1 MLKPGISLFIVAALI
16 GMVLIHRAGTLPA
29 ENSSPADTAFSVPLA
44 SQYLKQIARAPH
56 STGTPENARVR
67 AYIAATC
74 AGLGLDT
81 SIQHATSVTSWNS
94 GVMVGNI
101 YNVIARLKGVHSS
114 KTVIVAGHYD
124 SQPNALGAS
133 DDGASC
139 AAMLE
144 TARILKAGPPLQN
157 DVIFL
162 FTDGEED
169 GLLGAT
175 AFVRESPL
183 LNETGIVL
191 NFDNRGSSGD
201 NSMFETNAGN
211 GWVMQEYMRSDAH
224 KDANSL
230 SYEIY
235 KQLPNGTDFTP
246 FKEAGIAG
254 LNHAFIDGFVDY
266 HSMTDRPDRLDRNTF
281 QAVGDNML
289 SLVRHFGNIDLR
301 QTKAPDIT
309 YFNVI
314 GSWMVHY
321 PAGLNALFIILT
333 NILLLAGLVIGLVRK
348 QIRGWG
354 LVAGIVAFPV
364 VLIILFFISS
374 GVLQAIRS
382 ASPLY
387 DGYYDNAYNTGYYFF
402 ALAVLAIAV
411 FALLYQWLLRK
422 FTMPSLLIGVI
433 LWEVITTDLLYRA
446 IPSAIYFLC
455 FPLLFA
461 GVAALLYFYD
471 EAAANSRSWRSGIIT
486 LVLLLPAIALLAPMV
501 ASLFIAFGVSNQT
514 SAVIVLLGFLLG
526 LTLPL
531 LAAVFREVRWLIPGG
546 AFGLF
551 LLGILVAFFHR
562 GYTPQEPYK
571 TSLRYLLN
579 ADSGTAYWVTDVE
592 RPDAWTRQFFP
603 HPHTGH
609 TIGGSGKDLI
619 DTASVLPLQAPSLT
633 VQKDTLENGM
643 RLLTLHCQPSPGAV
657 SARLELDK
665 NDTAYNIWVDG
676 KQAAR
681 TSGNRHAWRWLD
693 YRGVTSAGFD
703 AMFQLDPAKPFG
715 VNLISRSMGLPALQG
730 FQGYPPGIIPGP
742 GDFSNTTIVVRHN
755 FFPAT
760 SVY

>member
-1 MLKPGISLFIVAALI
+1 MLKPGISLFILAVLTS
-16 GMVLIHRAGTLPA
+16 MVLIHRAGTPPA
-29 ENSSPADTAFSVPLA
+29 ENSTPADTAFSVPLA
-44 SQYLKQIARAPH
+44 NQYLKQIASAPH

-81 SIQHATSVTSWNS
+81 SIQHATSVSSWGR
-94 GVMVGNI
+94 GVMVGNV
-101 YNVIARLKGVHSS
+101 YNVIGRLKGAHSS
-114 KTVIVAGHYD
+114 KAVIVAAHYD
-124 SQPNALGAS
+124 SQPNALGAA
-133 DDGASC
+133 DDGVSC

-144 TARILKAGPPLQN
+144 TARILKAGPSLQN

-183 LNETGIVL
+183 LKETGIVL

-201 NSMFETNAGN
+201 NTMFETNADN

-235 KQLPNGTDFTP
+235 KRLPNGTDYTP
-246 FKEAGIAG
+246 FREAGIAG

-266 HSMTDRPDRLDRNTF
+266 HSMTDRPDRVDRNTF
-281 QAVGDNML
+281 QAEGDNML
-289 SLVRHFGNIDLR
+289 SLVRHFGNVDLQ

-309 YFNVI
+309 FFNVI
-314 GSWMVHY
+314 GGWMIHY
-321 PAGLNALFIILT
+321 PAGLNVLFVILT

-348 QIRGWG
+348 QIRGWS

-374 GVLQAIRS
+374 GVLQVIRS
-382 ASPLY
+382 AAPLY

-402 ALAVLAIAV
+402 ALAVLGIAV
-411 FALLYQWLLRK
+411 FTLLYQWLLRK
-422 FTMPSLLIGVI
+422 FTMPSLWIAAL
-433 LWEVITTDLLYRA
+433 LWVMITMDLLYRA

-461 GVAALLYFYD
+461 GVAALIYFYD
-471 EAAANSRSWRSGIIT
+471 ETAANRSPWRSGIIT
-486 LVLLLPAIALLAPMV
+486 LILLLPAIVLLAPMV
-501 ASLFIAFGVSNQT
+501 ASLFIAFGVSDQT
-514 SAVIVLLGFLLG
+514 PAVVVLLGFLLG
-526 LTLPL
+526 LALPL
-531 LAAVFREVRWLIPGG
+531 LAAVFREARWLIPGG
-546 AFGLF
+546 AVGLF
-551 LLGILVAFFHR
+551 GLGILVAFLHG

-571 TSLRYLLN
+571 TSLRYLLD
-579 ADSGTAYWVTDVE
+579 ADSGKAYWVTDVE

-609 TIGGSGKDLI
+609 TIGGSDKDLI
-619 DTASVLPLQAPSLT
+619 DTAAVLPLQAPSLT

-643 RLLTLHCQPSPGAV
+643 RLLTLHCQPTPGAV
-657 SARLELDK
+657 SVQLDLDK

-676 KQAAR
+676 KQADPV
-681 TSGNRHAWRWLD
+681 SGNRHAYRRLA
-693 YRGVTSAGFD
+693 YRGVTGAGFD
-703 AMFQLDPAKPFG
+703 VMFRLDPAKTFG
-715 VNLISRSMGLPALQG
+715 VNLISRSMELPALQG
-730 FQGYPPGIIPGP
+730 FHGYPPGIIPGP

-755 FFPAT
+755 FFPAIF
-760 SVY
+760 VY